1 MASIICTVRPS
12 RLPIYWS
19 RKCIPLELKASCDL
33 VEQEFETIFVQD
45 HLPQLHLSII
55 LGLPLDDDLKLD
67 CGHII
72 GYHITFSWFL
82 GIFVSH
88 PICYHV
94 GFYMFD
100 FHLHFISD
108 SWLRQFYH
116 LIYTDLQTTVG
127 GFYYLRVTTI
137 FAYLYSI
144 LFGTICISYPL
155 YAALPPVSLLP
166 ELVSQRKR
174 DITLSTFVPQNIRDR
189 HKNERSVAQ

>member
-116 LIYTDLQTTVG
+116 LIYTLIYKRPLAASIT
-127 GFYYLRVTTI
+127 YARRLSLPI
-137 FAYLYSI
+137 F
-144 LFGTICISYPL
+144 
-155 YAALPPVSLLP
+155 SLG
-166 ELVSQRKR
+166 
-174 DITLSTFVPQNIRDR
+174 
-189 HKNERSVAQ
+189 RSVFLILYMQLYHRYHCYQS

>member
-1 MASIICTVRPS
+1 
-12 RLPIYWS
+12 
-19 RKCIPLELKASCDL
+19 
-33 VEQEFETIFVQD
+33 
-45 HLPQLHLSII
+45 
-55 LGLPLDDDLKLD
+55 
-67 CGHII
+67 
-72 GYHITFSWFL
+72 
-82 GIFVSH
+82 
-88 PICYHV
+88 
-94 GFYMFD
+94 MFD

-189 HKNERSVAQ
+189 HKNERSIAQ